1 MLFSLENLPRN
12 ENPKHKPHC
21 TSCLN
26 KKQFNSIGT
35 NTIYKLETQ
44 DCRFEEE
51 KSPDSQEHE
60 KRANKA
66 LLEREDSE
74 MENGEDFH
82 YTHKTIKPFTEEI
95 DINHNDNV
103 SLRERFNQLSPF
115 RATCSDPQN
124 FERRLHFEQKV
135 SDKNLCHK
143 INHYTEHLH
152 LRSNRMDPYRNG
164 LISTHSRNHY
174 YQNFLKQY
182 ESFPRL
188 YEHSKHHR
196 TGSHLFYPHDINVHE
211 KFFADHYHKSSMVR
225 SGEISFKEKLLEK
238 HFCAK
243 EESHQTNIQSK
254 SPANSDHHIS
264 NYGQKVEEPPV
275 FVLPNDFDISNEHGS
290 PTQKFHCKEKM
301 CDYPKHEFV
310 KNSSEIH
317 YQKINYGDILPKET
331 EQKALNIEIENEDDE
346 TRKSPDSST
355 NNDSKFH
362 CKICSSIFTSK
373 SLLYKHLRGH
383 TSDEKP
389 FKCSECG
396 QGFTLSSNLR
406 QHRIIHRGYKPFQCE
421 FCGKKFM
428 RSNVYKQHRRS
439 HTGEEMHKCSMCT
452 SEFLQKYALI
462 KHMKKNHN
470 IDASDI

>member
-82 YTHKTIKPFTEEI
+82 YTHKTIKPFMEEI
-95 DINHNDNV
+95 DINHNHNV

-152 LRSNRMDPYRNG
+152 LRSTRMDPYRNG
-164 LISTHSRNHY
+164 LMSTHSRNHY
-174 YQNFLKQY
+174 YQNF
-182 ESFPRL
+182 S
-188 YEHSKHHR
+188 HR
-196 TGSHLFYPHDINVHE
+196 QCI
-211 KFFADHYHKSSMVR
+211 
-225 SGEISFKEKLLEK
+225 
-238 HFCAK
+238 
-243 EESHQTNIQSK
+243 
-254 SPANSDHHIS
+254 
-264 NYGQKVEEPPV
+264 
-275 FVLPNDFDISNEHGS
+275 FV
-290 PTQKFHCKEKM
+290 CK
-301 CDYPKHEFV
+301 
-310 KNSSEIH
+310 
-317 YQKINYGDILPKET
+317 
-331 EQKALNIEIENEDDE
+331 
-346 TRKSPDSST
+346 
-355 NNDSKFH
+355 
-362 CKICSSIFTSK
+362 
-373 SLLYKHLRGH
+373 
-383 TSDEKP
+383 
-389 FKCSECG
+389 
-396 QGFTLSSNLR
+396 
-406 QHRIIHRGYKPFQCE
+406 
-421 FCGKKFM
+421 
-428 RSNVYKQHRRS
+428 
-439 HTGEEMHKCSMCT
+439 
-452 SEFLQKYALI
+452 
-462 KHMKKNHN
+462 
-470 IDASDI
+470 